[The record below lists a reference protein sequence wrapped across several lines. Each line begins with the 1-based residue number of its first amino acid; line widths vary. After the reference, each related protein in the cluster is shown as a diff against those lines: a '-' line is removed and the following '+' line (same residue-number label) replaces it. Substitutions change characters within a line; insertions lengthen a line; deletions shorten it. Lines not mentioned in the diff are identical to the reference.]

1 MLIEALL
8 LMGNS
13 NLASSRNAPSP
24 TRAHEVSF
32 HIKRLHDEHVG

>member
-8 LMGNS
+8 LMDNS
-13 NLASSRNAPSP
+13 NLVPSRNAPRP
-24 TRAHEVSF
+24 TLAHEVSF

>member
-8 LMGNS
+8 LMSDSIFG
-13 NLASSRNAPSP
+13 SSQNAPIP
-24 TRAHEVSF
+24 TLAHEVSF